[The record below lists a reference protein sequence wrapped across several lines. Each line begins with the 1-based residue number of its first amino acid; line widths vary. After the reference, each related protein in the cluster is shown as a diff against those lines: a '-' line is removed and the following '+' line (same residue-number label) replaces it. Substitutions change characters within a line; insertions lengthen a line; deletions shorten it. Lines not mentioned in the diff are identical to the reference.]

1 MFHANKRLFHS
12 NGGLFR
18 TIFNGI
24 TFFLYLFHGLIEDCT
39 VFMPISIQIQAHST
53 FFTPK
58 NRMIKVRGASDFVTF
73 RTIFVPEVL
82 HFIPPGTK
90 RECCLLVLNLVSS
103 TLPCIRRPRP
113 RLHKCFE
120 PIWRL

>member
-1 MFHANKRLFHS
+1 MFHANERLFHS
-12 NGGLFR
+12 NGGLFG

-58 NRMIKVRGASDFVTF
+58 NSMIKVRGASDFVVL
-73 RTIFVPEVL
+73 RTIKTTHPVPFL
-82 HFIPPGTK
+82 HLKI
-90 RECCLLVLNLVSS
+90 V
-103 TLPCIRRPRP
+103 
-113 RLHKCFE
+113 
-120 PIWRL
+120 